1 MSKANSRY
9 QNQFINNFI
18 MYICQLFSILTT
30 EKLALDNYLKNSL
43 ANGELALKMDNRYHN
58 LLFQNTV
65 RNFLF
70 SRPIFGMNL
79 KSIILI

>member
-1 MSKANSRY
+1 MSWTW
-9 QNQFINNFI
+9 
-18 MYICQLFSILTT
+18 YICQLFSILTT